1 MLVLDILKSKG
12 PAVKTIRSGDSA
24 MTCAQHLKDERVGA
38 LVVSDNGRSID
49 GIISERDIAY
59 GLAKYGSSLHS
70 VPVRDL
76 MTKTVITCGPRDP
89 IIQTMRTMT
98 LRRIR
103 HLPVVDGDHLAGII
117 TSGDVLKHRLEE
129 VQLEAN
135 VLRDAVI
142 AAR

>member
-1 MLVLDILKSKG
+1 MLVSDILKAKG
-12 PAVKTIRSGDSA
+12 LSVKMIRTDDTA
-24 MTCAQHLKDERVGA
+24 MACAQRLSTERVGA

-59 GLAKYGSSLHS
+59 GLAKHGPSLYS

-76 MTKTVITCGPRDP
+76 MTKAVITCSPQDTIVQMTRV
-89 IIQTMRTMT
+89 MT

-103 HLPVVDGDHLAGII
+103 HLPVVDGDRLAGII

-142 AAR
+142 AGR

>member
-1 MLVLDILKSKG
+1 MLVQDILKRKG
-12 PAVKTIRSGDSA
+12 AAVKTIRSADSA
-24 MTCAQHLKDERVGA
+24 LACAQHLKTERVGA
-38 LVVSDNGRSID
+38 LVVSDDGRTID

-59 GLAKYGSSLHS
+59 GLPKYGIGLYD

-76 MTKTVITCGPRDP
+76 MTTIVITCDPRDS
-89 IIQTMRTMT
+89 ILQTMQIMT

-103 HLPVVDGDHLAGII
+103 HLPVVEGGRLVGII

-142 AAR
+142 AGR

>member
-1 MLVLDILKSKG
+1 MLVSDILKSKG
-12 PAVKTIRSGDSA
+12 LSVKMIRPDESA
-24 MTCAQHLKDERVGA
+24 MACAQRLSVERVGA
-38 LVVSDNGRSID
+38 LVVSENGRSLD

-59 GLAKYGSSLHS
+59 GLAKHGPGLHS

-76 MTKTVITCGPRDP
+76 MTKAVITCGPRDS
-89 IIQTMRTMT
+89 IVQMMGIMT
-98 LRRIR
+98 QRRIR
-103 HLPVVDGDHLAGII
+103 HLPVVDGDRLAGII

-142 AAR
+142 AGR

>member
-1 MLVLDILKSKG
+1 MIVADILKSKG
-12 PAVKTIRSGDSA
+12 ASVKMIRPDETA
-24 MTCAQHLKDERVGA
+24 MACAQRLSTERVGA
-38 LVVSDNGRSID
+38 LVVSENGRTLD

-59 GLAKYGSSLHS
+59 GLARHGGELHHI
-70 VPVRDL
+70 PVREL
-76 MTKTVITCGPRDP
+76 MTKAVITCHPRDA
-89 IIQTMRTMT
+89 IFETMRTMT
-98 LRRIR
+98 QRRIR
-103 HLPVVDGDHLAGII
+103 HLPVMEGDTLAGII

>member
-1 MLVLDILKSKG
+1 MLVSDILKAKG
-12 PAVKTIRSGDSA
+12 ASVKMIRSDDTA
-24 MTCAQHLKDERVGA
+24 YACAQRLSADRVGA
-38 LVVSDNGRSID
+38 LVVSDNGRALD

-59 GLAKYGSSLHS
+59 GLARHGSELHH
-70 VPVRDL
+70 VRVRDL
-76 MTKTVITCGPRDP
+76 MTKAVITCSPRAA
-89 IIQTMRTMT
+89 IFETMRTMT
-98 LRRIR
+98 QRRIR
-103 HLPVVDGDHLAGII
+103 HLPVVDEGHLVGII

>member
-1 MLVLDILKSKG
+1 MLVADILKRKG
-12 PAVKTIRSGDSA
+12 ATVKMIRSGESA
-24 MTCAQHLKDERVGA
+24 MACAQKLSAERVGA
-38 LVVSDNGRSID
+38 LVVSDDGRHLG

-59 GLAKYGSSLHS
+59 GLAKHGDELHR

-76 MTKTVITCGPRDP
+76 MTKTVITCAPRDA
-89 IIQTMRTMT
+89 IVEMMRTMT
-98 LRRIR
+98 QRRIR
-103 HLPVVDGDHLAGII
+103 HLPVIDGDALVGII

>member
-1 MLVLDILKSKG
+1 MLVSDILKSKG
-12 PAVKTIRSGDSA
+12 ASVKMIRSDDSA
-24 MTCAQHLKDERVGA
+24 MACAQRLSAERVGA
-38 LVVSDNGRSID
+38 LVVSDNGRSLD

-59 GLAKYGSSLHS
+59 GLAKHGPNLHT

-76 MTKTVITCGPRDP
+76 MTKAVITSDPRES
-89 IIQTMRTMT
+89 IVQVMRVMT

-103 HLPVVDGDHLAGII
+103 HLPVVDGDRLAGII

>member
-1 MLVLDILKSKG
+1 MIVLDILKRKG
-12 PAVKTIRSGDSA
+12 AAVKTIRSSDSA
-24 MTCAQHLKDERVGA
+24 MTCAQKLKDERVGA
-38 LVVSDNGRSID
+38 LVVSDNGRTID

-59 GLAKYGSSLHS
+59 GLAKLGRDLHAAL
-70 VPVRDL
+70 VGDL
-76 MTKTVITCGPRDP
+76 MTKTVITCAPRDQ

-103 HLPVVDGDHLAGII
+103 HLPVVDSDELVGII

-129 VQLEAN
+129 VQLEAS

>member
-1 MLVLDILKSKG
+1 MLVSDILKSKG
-12 PAVKTIRSGDSA
+12 ASVKMIRSDDSA
-24 MTCAQHLKDERVGA
+24 MVCAQRLSAERVGA
-38 LVVSDNGRSID
+38 LVVSDNGRSLD

-59 GLAKYGSSLHS
+59 GLAKHGPGLHA

-76 MTKTVITCGPRDP
+76 MTKAVITSGPRES
-89 IIQTMRTMT
+89 IVQVMRVMT
-98 LRRIR
+98 QRRIR
-103 HLPVVDGDHLAGII
+103 HLPIVDNDRLAGIV